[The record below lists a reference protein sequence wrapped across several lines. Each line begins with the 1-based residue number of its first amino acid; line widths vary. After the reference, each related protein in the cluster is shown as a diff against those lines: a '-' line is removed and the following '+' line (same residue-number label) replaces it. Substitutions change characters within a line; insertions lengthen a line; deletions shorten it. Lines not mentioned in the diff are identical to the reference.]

1 MSGLPPVVSPPLPKL
16 ELELPSE
23 LATLEVGQKYSYD
36 CHVSGGIARYYFKY
50 EGEMPPG
57 LDLSAGGTISGKPK
71 ERAAGRS
78 WVFDVFVDD
87 SSDPPQR
94 ISSRTSITVVP

>member
-1 MSGLPPVVSPPLPKL
+1 MSSRPSVVNPPLPKL

-36 CHVSGGIARYYFKY
+36 CRVSGGVARYYFTY

-57 LDLSAGGTISGKPK
+57 LELSAGGTISGKPK

-94 ISSRTSITVVP
+94 ISGRTTITAVS